1 MKELIRLAWPVFIA
15 QIAIIANG
23 MVDTVMAG
31 RLSPQDL
38 AAIGIGSAIFAS
50 VFITAT
56 GVLLALTPTV
66 AHLYGAG
73 RHDEVGEEVRQA
85 AWMALGLLLVV
96 EVLFLFPEPLLAI
109 SKLSPD
115 MEQRVRSY
123 LGALA
128 WYAPAG
134 MLLRLFHG
142 TSSGL
147 GMPRPAMVL
156 SLLTL
161 ALKVPFNWVFMYG
174 HFGFPPMG
182 AMGCGVA
189 SACAGWITAMI
200 ACYWWATWSDYRP
213 YGIFRHWCWP
223 RWSAIRSLL
232 KLGLP
237 IGATFL
243 VDVTAFTFM
252 ALFIARLGPTASG
265 AHQIAANL
273 SVLCFMLPTAIG
285 HAAGVLTGQSLGAAR
300 PDLARQAGLRGFAL
314 GMACTVVLAG
324 VLALTRET
332 LAGFYTSD
340 PAVQALAASLI
351 LLIACYHLTD
361 GLQTVAV
368 NLLRGYKKATAP
380 MVIYAVALWG
390 VGLAGGVAL
399 GLGDWFGPPRGAAGF
414 WIAGTLALL
423 LAGGAVSVYWWR
435 VASDAVRTQAAARA
449 PAASNTTP

>member
-1 MKELIRLAWPVFIA
+1 MRELIRLAWPVFVA

-23 MVDTVMAG
+23 MIDTVMAG

-38 AAIGIGSAIFAS
+38 AAIGIGSSIFAS
-50 VFITAT
+50 VFITLT
-56 GVLLALTPTV
+56 GVLLAVTPAV

-73 RHDEVGEEVRQA
+73 RQGEVGEEVRQS
-85 AWMALGLLLVV
+85 AWLALGLVLVV
-96 EVLFLFPEPLLAI
+96 ELLLLSPEPLLAI
-109 SKLSPD
+109 SQLTPD
-115 MEQRVRSY
+115 MESRVRDY
-123 LGALA
+123 LAALA

-134 MLLRLFHG
+134 MLLRLFHSV
-142 TSSGL
+142 TSGL
-147 GMPRPAMVL
+147 GLPRPAMVL

-161 ALKVPFNWVFMYG
+161 ALKAPLNWIFMYG
-174 HFGFPPMG
+174 HFGFPALG
-182 AMGCGVA
+182 ATGCGVA
-189 SACAGWITAMI
+189 SACAGWITAAI
-200 ACYWWATWSDYRP
+200 ALYWWATWADYRP
-213 YGIFRHWCWP
+213 YAIFR
-223 RWSAIRSLL
+223 RWSWARWQAIRDLL

-285 HAAGVLTGQSLGAAR
+285 HAGGVLTGQALGAGQAGR
-300 PDLARQAGLRGFAL
+300 ARQAGLRGFAL
-314 GMACTVVLAG
+314 GMGCTLVLAAL
-324 VLALTRET
+324 LALNNTR

-351 LLIACYHLTD
+351 LLIALYHLTD
-361 GLQTVAV
+361 GLQAVAV
-368 NLLRGYKKATAP
+368 NLLRGYKKAAAP

-390 VGLAGGVAL
+390 VGLAGGVVL
-399 GLGDWFGPPRGAAGF
+399 GLTDWLGAPQGAAGF

-423 LAGGAVSVYWWR
+423 LAGLAVTAYWRR
-435 VASDAVRTQAAARA
+435 VSLAAVEAQNS
-449 PAASNTTP
+449 PAADSTSP

>member
-1 MKELIRLAWPVFIA
+1 MRELVRLAWPVFIA

-23 MVDTVMAG
+23 MIDTVMAG

-38 AAIGIGSAIFAS
+38 AAIGIGAAIFAS
-50 VFITAT
+50 VFITST
-56 GVLLALTPTV
+56 GVLLAVTPTV
-66 AHLYGAG
+66 AHLFGAG
-73 RHDEVGEEVRQA
+73 RHGEIGEEVRQA
-85 AWMALGLLLVV
+85 AWLALGLLLLV

-115 MEQRVRSY
+115 MEHRVRDY

-128 WYAPAG
+128 WYAPAA
-134 MLLRLFHG
+134 MVLRLFHSA
-142 TSSGL
+142 SSGL
-147 GMPRPAMVL
+147 GLPRPAMML

-161 ALKVPFNWVFMYG
+161 ALKAPLNWVFMYG
-174 HFGFPPMG
+174 HFGFPALG
-182 AMGCGVA
+182 ATGCGVA
-189 SACAGWITAMI
+189 SACASWIAAGI
-200 ACYWWATWSDYRP
+200 ACYWWATWADYRP
-213 YGIFRHWCWP
+213 YGIFTRWNWP
-223 RWSAIRSLL
+223 RPAAIKALL

-285 HAAGVLTGQSLGAAR
+285 HAAGVLTGQALGAR
-300 PDLARQAGLRGFAL
+300 QPLLARQAGLRGFAL
-314 GMACTVVLAG
+314 GMGCTVVLALL
-324 VLALTRET
+324 LALNNHR

-351 LLIACYHLTD
+351 LLIALYHLTD
-361 GLQTVAV
+361 GLQSIAV

-390 VGLAGGVAL
+390 VGLAGGVLL
-399 GLGDWFGPPRGAAGF
+399 GLTDWLGPARGAAGF
-414 WIAGTLALL
+414 WMAGTLALL
-423 LAGGAVSVYWWR
+423 LAGVAVAGYWWHI
-435 VASDAVRTQAAARA
+435 SLQAVVVQNK
-449 PAASNTTP
+449 PAATNTTP